1 MSHRNRNALGILFA
15 LGLMVILLIQIPLS
29 SAASPNDVLTI
40 VKTDKLTYDPGED
53 INITITLINPTN
65 SSIDLTCGGSPPWH
79 ISITD
84 ESGANVYGRGGEQT
98 MMAYYSIGPN
108 ETLIFNQTVTKNLTP
123 GFYLI
128 EGEGYDAPH
137 DQILIKV
144 NGTIESDT
152 PGYDYSVIGIAIIS
166 GVIIGAVVLSLVHRK
181 RRG

>member
-1 MSHRNRNALGILFA
+1 
-15 LGLMVILLIQIPLS
+15 MVILLIQSPSS

-84 ESGANVYGRGGEQT
+84 ESEANVYGWGMWQT
-98 MMAYYSIGPN
+98 MMAYYSISPN
-108 ETLIFNQTVTKNLTP
+108 ETLIFNHTMTKDLPP
-123 GFYLI
+123 GSYLI
-128 EGEGYDAPH
+128 EGEGYDAPN

-144 NGTIESDT
+144 NGTIESDS
-152 PGYDYSVIGIAIIS
+152 PGYDYPMIAIALISGIAI
-166 GVIIGAVVLSLVHRK
+166 GVVVLSLIHRK
-181 RRG
+181 RRDKQTEE